1 MLTGNYGGRVQDNQ
15 QGIKQFYIGT
25 QGVTWI
31 YKRLANG
38 LVVQTPA
45 DTKKP
50 VLINNDLIVTGSIYN
65 TSDERLKY
73 DIKEITEE
81 DMDKLFTLNPIH
93 FKYKKDPKRT
103 HYGFLAQDVE
113 KVFPQLVENNNDGYK
128 TINYQEFISL
138 MLAKMQY
145 MQNEIDE
152 LKKINQK

>member
-81 DMDKLFTLNPIH
+81 DMEKLFTLNPIH